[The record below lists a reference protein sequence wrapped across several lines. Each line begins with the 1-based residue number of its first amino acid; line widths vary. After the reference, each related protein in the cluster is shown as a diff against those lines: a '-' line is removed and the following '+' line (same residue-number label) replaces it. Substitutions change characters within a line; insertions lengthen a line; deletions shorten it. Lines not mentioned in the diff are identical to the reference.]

1 MGLTP
6 ATTAPTPPSSSL
18 PPLPH
23 APWGK
28 LQSVHISTDFF
39 FPFPPCFFASPLHY
53 QRTGDRLSEMFLLI
67 PISFIIT
74 SFHVSG
80 WLGPGGEGS
89 GNYFGVLGIN
99 PTRCHWMACLP
110 QWLMNGLLVSHCP
123 PLTALFIQR
132 GACHWINLLS
142 SAGLSHITS
151 LRAAGPSGAFSSY
164 QASSSASGAK
174 LISVSW
180 MAIQAVRVA
189 EITFVYSS
197 LLHWHMTYWFFLI
210 GMTTFRVC

>member
-1 MGLTP
+1 MWAWPLP
-6 ATTAPTPPSSSL
+6 PPPPPRHRPPSPPSSR
-18 PPLPH
+18 PL
-23 APWGK
+23 GK
-28 LQSVHISTDFF
+28 TPISPQLYRLF

-80 WLGPGGEGS
+80 WPGPGGEGS

-123 PLTALFIQR
+123 HSLFFLFSAERATESICWAAQVWATSQLWGQPVHPGPSPLTR
-132 GACHWINLLS
+132 PVRLLVV
-142 SAGLSHITS
+142 LS
-151 LRAAGPSGAFSSY
+151 
-164 QASSSASGAK
+164 
-174 LISVSW
+174 
-180 MAIQAVRVA
+180 
-189 EITFVYSS
+189 
-197 LLHWHMTYWFFLI
+197 
-210 GMTTFRVC
+210 

>member
-18 PPLPH
+18 PPFLTPLGENSNQSTTLP
-23 APWGK
+23 
-28 LQSVHISTDFF
+28 TF

-80 WLGPGGEGS
+80 WPGPGGEGS

-99 PTRCHWMACLP
+99 PTRCNWMACLP

-123 PLTALFIQR
+123 HSLLFLFSAERATESICWAAQVWATSQLWGQPVHPGPSPLTR
-132 GACHWINLLS
+132 PVRLLVV
-142 SAGLSHITS
+142 LS
-151 LRAAGPSGAFSSY
+151 
-164 QASSSASGAK
+164 
-174 LISVSW
+174 
-180 MAIQAVRVA
+180 
-189 EITFVYSS
+189 
-197 LLHWHMTYWFFLI
+197 
-210 GMTTFRVC
+210 

>member
-6 ATTAPTPPSSSL
+6 ATTAPTPPSSSPPFLTPLGENSNQSTTL
-18 PPLPH
+18 P
-23 APWGK
+23 
-28 LQSVHISTDFF
+28 TF

-80 WLGPGGEGS
+80 WPGPGGEGS

-123 PLTALFIQR
+123 HSLLFLFSAERATESICWAAQVWATSQLWGQPVHPGPSPLTR
-132 GACHWINLLS
+132 PVRLLVV
-142 SAGLSHITS
+142 LS
-151 LRAAGPSGAFSSY
+151 
-164 QASSSASGAK
+164 
-174 LISVSW
+174 
-180 MAIQAVRVA
+180 
-189 EITFVYSS
+189 
-197 LLHWHMTYWFFLI
+197 
-210 GMTTFRVC
+210 

>member
-6 ATTAPTPPSSSL
+6 PTTAPTPPSSSL
-18 PPLPH
+18 PPFLTPLGENSNQSTTLP
-23 APWGK
+23 
-28 LQSVHISTDFF
+28 TF

-80 WLGPGGEGS
+80 WPGPGGEGS

-123 PLTALFIQR
+123 HSLLFLFSAERATESICWAAQVWATSQLWGQPVHPGPSPLTR
-132 GACHWINLLS
+132 PVRLLVV
-142 SAGLSHITS
+142 LS
-151 LRAAGPSGAFSSY
+151 
-164 QASSSASGAK
+164 
-174 LISVSW
+174 
-180 MAIQAVRVA
+180 
-189 EITFVYSS
+189 
-197 LLHWHMTYWFFLI
+197 
-210 GMTTFRVC
+210 

>member
-123 PLTALFIQR
+123 HSLLFLFSAERATESICWAAQVWATSRLWGQPVHPGPSPLTR
-132 GACHWINLLS
+132 PVRLLVV
-142 SAGLSHITS
+142 LS
-151 LRAAGPSGAFSSY
+151 
-164 QASSSASGAK
+164 
-174 LISVSW
+174 
-180 MAIQAVRVA
+180 
-189 EITFVYSS
+189 
-197 LLHWHMTYWFFLI
+197 
-210 GMTTFRVC
+210 